1 MSSIDNVMQ
10 TLGNVE
16 KRSDPDFESL
26 SPEKR
31 KDENQS
37 ITCLDELNRKEDE
50 ANGLPVFRPIT
61 ARQFA
66 SKKEMEGWQIRNL
79 IPSNFSGAQL
89 GAIIA
94 ESNASKSNLMLRMA
108 HHIAT
113 GTPMAGLETTKGK
126 VAIVLGEGV
135 AGFKKRLDA
144 LEKQMGAYSDDI
156 VIVEQRAKFIDPIHA
171 EQLGKVLIGFAA
183 IFVDT
188 LAANAGD
195 YDENSARD
203 TAIVIENLKVLSL
216 ISSATVVLIHH
227 TGKIAHK
234 GARGSSSLKAALDF
248 ELTIKRLNNGKRG
261 RVTVTKARDFDPV
274 QTLDF
279 DVWSI
284 EVGID
289 DSGMPITGPVLEFIG
304 TENTPIPTQKHNFG
318 QLQRSTL
325 DALKRLQETA
335 PAGVEIDTLISEV
348 LAYFR
353 KNLPNKT
360 PPRKDAVKRTV
371 MTLIDQ
377 CEIRYLPNETV
388 LLIEPSNELS
398 NPTNCGNVAFVG
410 CGKSNRNSTFATLP
424 FRGVANVESVAG
436 VSSLDQTTPFTEIP
450 EVDECF

>member
-1 MSSIDNVMQ
+1 
-10 TLGNVE
+10 
-16 KRSDPDFESL
+16 
-26 SPEKR
+26 
-31 KDENQS
+31 
-37 ITCLDELNRKEDE
+37 
-50 ANGLPVFRPIT
+50 
-61 ARQFA
+61 
-66 SKKEMEGWQIRNL
+66 
-79 IPSNFSGAQL
+79 
-89 GAIIA
+89 
-94 ESNASKSNLMLRMA
+94 
-108 HHIAT
+108 
-113 GTPMAGLETTKGK
+113 
-126 VAIVLGEGV
+126 
-135 AGFKKRLDA
+135 
-144 LEKQMGAYSDDI
+144 
-156 VIVEQRAKFIDPIHA
+156 
-171 EQLGKVLIGFAA
+171 
-183 IFVDT
+183 
-188 LAANAGD
+188 
-195 YDENSARD
+195 
-203 TAIVIENLKVLSL
+203 
-216 ISSATVVLIHH
+216 
-227 TGKIAHK
+227 
-234 GARGSSSLKAALDF
+234 
-248 ELTIKRLNNGKRG
+248 
-261 RVTVTKARDFDPV
+261 
-274 QTLDF
+274 
-279 DVWSI
+279 
-284 EVGID
+284 
-289 DSGMPITGPVLEFIG
+289 MPITGPVLEFIG

>member
-1 MSSIDNVMQ
+1 MSLIDNAIQ

-16 KRSDPDFESL
+16 KRSDPDFESPSL
-26 SPEKR
+26 EKH
-31 KDENQS
+31 KSESQS
-37 ITCLDELNRKEDE
+37 KTCLVELEREEDE

-66 SKKEMEGWQIRNL
+66 SKKEREGWQIRNL

-108 HHIAT
+108 HHIAA

-144 LEKQMGAYSDDI
+144 LQKQMGAYSDDI
-156 VIVEQRAKFIDPIHA
+156 VIVEQPAQFIDPIHA
-171 EQLGKVLIGFAA
+171 KQLGKELSGFAA

-203 TAIVIENLKVLSL
+203 TARVIENLKYLSRR
-216 ISSATVVLIHH
+216 SGATVVLIHH
-227 TGKIAHK
+227 TGKILYK

-279 DVWSI
+279 EVQSI

-289 DSGMPITGPVLEFIG
+289 DSGMPITGPVLEFIE
-304 TENTPIPTQKHNFG
+304 TENTPIPTQNHNFG
-318 QLQRSTL
+318 QLQRSAL
-325 DALKRLQETA
+325 DALKRLQEAA

-377 CEIRYLPNETV
+377 REIRYLPNKTV

-398 NPTNCGNVAFVG
+398 NLTNCGNVAFVG
-410 CGKSNRNSTFATLP
+410 CGQSNRNSTFATPP
-424 FRGVANVESVAG
+424 FRGVANVESVVG
-436 VSSLDQTTPFTEIP
+436 VSSPDQTRPFTETH